1 MKDTFFTLI
10 AILCLSTACFAQQ
23 STPSV
28 IVLKTCKGKIESISL
43 ANPKN
48 GTPAEI
54 TVLDEKGQRIKF
66 VVKSGTSISDEDDKT
81 PSLNKIGKEDNVII
95 EYRTT
100 KKGINIAES
109 IKSVE

>member
-1 MKDTFFTLI
+1 MKSIFFTLI
-10 AILCLSTACFAQQ
+10 SILCFSTISFAQQ
-23 STPSV
+23 SPTSAV
-28 IVLKTCKGKIESISL
+28 VLKTCKGKIESISVT
-43 ANPKN
+43 NPRN

-54 TVLDEKGQRIKF
+54 TVLDEKGQKIKF

-81 PSLNKIGKEDNVII
+81 PSLDKIGKEDNVII

-100 KKGINIAES
+100 KKGINVAES